1 MKSAKAT
8 VRLSLDMSPE
18 ANALL
23 EQLAAAGGT
32 TKSQVMRKAI
42 ALFHL
47 ATQAQLDGQQVAVL
61 DRNKNLVKEII
72 GI

>member
-1 MKSAKAT
+1 MTTPRAT

-18 ANALL
+18 ANQLL
-23 EQLAAAGGT
+23 EELALAGCT
-32 TKSQVMRKAI
+32 TKSHVMRKAI

-47 ATQAQLDGQQVAVL
+47 ATKAQLDGQQVAFL
-61 DRNKNLVKEII
+61 DRNNNLVKEIV